1 MITNVRARFP
11 EGVLWPLESLDL
23 EEGAEMTVSIE
34 DVPSPDRVIH
44 ALRATAGAWKG
55 IHDQGELKRVICE
68 ARLTCSR

>member
-11 EGVLWPLESLDL
+11 EGVLWPLEPLDL

-34 DVPSPDRVIH
+34 DVPSPDRVIY

-55 IHDQGELKRVICE
+55 IHDQGEF
-68 ARLTCSR
+68 